1 MTIIMLKDL
10 PVELQRLVVRFLP
23 RHPMAQLLHDSAH
36 SLTLKYVRQF
46 QFEHERLKE
55 DLRPS
60 RLGSVYYGRIL
71 RTKIS
76 QRERGLMQI

>member
-1 MTIIMLKDL
+1 MLKDL
-10 PVELQRLVVRFLP
+10 PPELQRLVVRFLP
-23 RHPMAQLLHDSAH
+23 RHPVAQLLHENGG

-46 QFEHERLKE
+46 QFEQERLKE

-60 RLGSVYYGRIL
+60 LLGSVYYGRIL

-76 QRERGLMQI
+76 QREHMLIYPDLY